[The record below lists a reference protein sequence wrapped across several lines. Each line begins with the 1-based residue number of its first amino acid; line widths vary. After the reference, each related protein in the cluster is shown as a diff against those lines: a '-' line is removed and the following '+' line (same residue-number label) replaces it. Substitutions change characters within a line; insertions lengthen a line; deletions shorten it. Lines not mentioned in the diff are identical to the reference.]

1 MDDVFRMYAMS
12 DGNPNREPGDLD
24 QGQVEPLEEE
34 DELETA
40 GILTS
45 SDDDEVIAEEV
56 IIVAEP
62 MAPKKKAPAK
72 KAAKKAP
79 AKKAAAKKPAAKKA
93 AKKSRQESA
102 CQEGREEEG
111 SGKEG
116 SQKGSE
122 EGSGEEG
129 RKEKGSSKEGSQE
142 GREESQED
150 REEGQEEVGADCRR
164 VSGRQ
169 DGEYSGQDQG
179 ARQIAGLL
187 AVCQGNPVLPRSSR
201 ISRWSV
207 FGLTI
212 CGQWNRLGSP
222 THCAEDAQWTGHGRL
237 Q

>member
-1 MDDVFRMYAMS
+1 MFT
-12 DGNPNREPGDLD
+12 
-24 QGQVEPLEEE
+24 
-34 DELETA
+34 TA
-40 GILTS
+40 ST
-45 SDDDEVIAEEV
+45 
-56 IIVAEP
+56 
-62 MAPKKKAPAK
+62 APAIENGSVMSCSIRLK
-72 KAAKKAP
+72 RGSSARCARLLEAP
-79 AKKAAAKKPAAKKA
+79 VRKLSTPTTVCPSA
-93 AKKSRQESA
+93 SR
-102 CQEGREEEG
+102 R
-111 SGKEG
+111 

-150 REEGQEEVGADCRR
+150 REEGQEEVGADCRH